1 MRSVAVFRCFVRN
14 TASID
19 RSFIGIIN
27 KLLIICLTISDG
39 TDIIKK
45 NVRRWNRMAQIL
57 DMVQKILLYFKEFDA
72 AAVIAIIKNFF
83 ETFAAFAK

>member
-1 MRSVAVFRCFVRN
+1 
-14 TASID
+14 
-19 RSFIGIIN
+19 
-27 KLLIICLTISDG
+27 
-39 TDIIKK
+39 
-45 NVRRWNRMAQIL
+45 MAQIL